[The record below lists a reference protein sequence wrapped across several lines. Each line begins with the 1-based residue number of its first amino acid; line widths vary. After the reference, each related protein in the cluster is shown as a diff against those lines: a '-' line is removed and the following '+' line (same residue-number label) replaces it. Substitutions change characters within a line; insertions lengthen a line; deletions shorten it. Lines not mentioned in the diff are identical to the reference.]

1 MNTFTSNSRMPILPQ
16 TPKIEMDERQMAKI
30 NLRDYYP
37 FYNADLF
44 IDTPNEVAAV
54 LSEAERLE
62 RNYGCQ
68 TGGRRSIFRNILYKR
83 F

>member
-1 MNTFTSNSRMPILPQ
+1 LPLTACLCFDLPQ